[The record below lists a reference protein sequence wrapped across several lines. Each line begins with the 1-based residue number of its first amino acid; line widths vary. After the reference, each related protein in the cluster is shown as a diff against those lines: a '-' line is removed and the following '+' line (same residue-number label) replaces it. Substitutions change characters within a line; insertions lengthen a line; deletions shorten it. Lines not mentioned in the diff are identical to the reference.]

1 MSHFMVLA
9 EESAVTSLITEG
21 MKTAFENG
29 VKAVQTDVTT
39 MVTVALPAGMAI
51 MGLFMAIRL
60 GVGFFRSLAN

>member
-1 MSHFMVLA
+1 MLHLIA
-9 EESAVTSLITEG
+9 EDVTTTSLITEG

-29 VKAVQTDVTT
+29 VKAVQTDVSS
-39 MVTVALPAGMAI
+39 MVTLALPAGMAI

>member
-1 MSHFMVLA
+1 MTNLIL
-9 EESAVTSLITEG
+9 EEAATATLITDA

-29 VKAVQTDVTT
+29 INAVQSDVTS